1 MARHYH
7 SQFETRQHMAT
18 SDFEIF
24 YYEDKS
30 SPMSLSIGMITMKS
44 ISFWRGI
51 SPIRSEK
58 MSTLSSTEISV

>member
-18 SDFEIF
+18 SDLKFF
-24 YYEDKS
+24 TMRTKS